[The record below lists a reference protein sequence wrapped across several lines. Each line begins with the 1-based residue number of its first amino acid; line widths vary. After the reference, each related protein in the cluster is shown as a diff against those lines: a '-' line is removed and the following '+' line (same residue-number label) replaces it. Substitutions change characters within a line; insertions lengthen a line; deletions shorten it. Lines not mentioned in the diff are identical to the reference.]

1 MDFHV
6 LGPLRASRDGV
17 DLEVRGAK
25 ERTLLAHLVAYA
37 GQVVPSA
44 ALIESLWGED
54 PPRSAAKSLQTYVL
68 RLRNTL
74 EPDRNGKPRLLLTDA
89 GGYQLAISPSDTDA
103 GRFARLAELAGQ
115 ALAGGR
121 PDAAVEASR
130 DALDLWRGEAYSGC
144 EDTVVRPGRGSPAR

>member
-1 MDFHV
+1 MTRHPYRSGMDFHV

-74 EPDRNGKPRLLLTDA
+74 EPDRNGKPRLLLTDGRGLPA
-89 GGYQLAISPSDTDA
+89 GDLALRHRRREVRAARGARRPGA
-103 GRFARLAELAGQ
+103 GRRS
-115 ALAGGR
+115 
-121 PDAAVEASR
+121 SR
-130 DALDLWRGEAYSGC
+130 CR
-144 EDTVVRPGRGSPAR
+144 GRGQP